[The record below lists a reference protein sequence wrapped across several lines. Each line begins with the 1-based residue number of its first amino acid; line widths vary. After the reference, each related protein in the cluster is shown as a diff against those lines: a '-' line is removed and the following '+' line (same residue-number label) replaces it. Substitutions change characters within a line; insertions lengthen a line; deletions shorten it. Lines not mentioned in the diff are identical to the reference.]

1 MEETPLTIQTDDGRL
16 HPDECAAI
24 TLLSNY
30 YSRKNI
36 PITIHRS
43 KEPDYSNI
51 LIGIG
56 GKYDAEHMHFD
67 HHQNTFIEK
76 WPSSDVVL
84 SSAGLVWRHYGK
96 KIVEMYLTS
105 NPDEYDFSE
114 NYTHETIEEIVNII
128 YFNLIL
134 SIDANENG
142 VENASKLNICNLIND
157 INADDSDEKQKFE
170 KAIMLLSQI
179 FDIKFKKIINSYF
192 NFPKDLESLKKYN
205 LSNPYLVINE
215 KIPTV
220 FKCLKKLDPNCSI
233 KFLIFGNSEEYNFQT
248 KSEYRSQ
255 RDYNFPKDMETRPQ
269 GDYTIK
275 TRLNEQSNPLVP
287 IASEEILRKRISNPD
302 EVTYL
307 HKSLFSAKTKT
318 LPTAIE
324 IVIYSLENY
333 KNIINCQIEEASKKM
348 EAPLIDKSSKVSSN
362 KISYTHVLLGST
374 FVLSIIGV
382 TYYFLHEQDLQK

>member
-1 MEETPLTIQTDDGRL
+1 MEQTPIDTSLTIQTDDGRL

-24 TLLSNY
+24 TLLNNY
-30 YSRKNI
+30 YSRKNV

-56 GKYDAEHMHFD
+56 GKYDAECLHFD
-67 HHQNTFIEK
+67 HHQNTFTEK

-96 KIVEMYLTS
+96 EIVEMYLTS

-215 KIPTV
+215 RIPTV

-233 KFLIFGNSEEYNFQT
+233 KFLIFANEN
-248 KSEYRSQ
+248 
-255 RDYNFPKDMETRPQ
+255 
-269 GDYTIK
+269 DYTIK

-287 IASEEILRKRISNPD
+287 IASEEILKKRISNPD
-302 EVTYL
+302 EITYL

-333 KNIINCQIEEASKKM
+333 KNIIHCQIEEAIKNQ
-348 EAPLIDKSSKVSSN
+348 IVDKSLIQVSSN
-362 KISYTHVLLGST
+362 KFSYSHVLLGST
-374 FVLSIIGV
+374 LVLSMIGI
-382 TYYFLHEQDLQK
+382 TYYFLHPQE